1 MSRDFCAMLAPVTE
15 AAPDWKAKNQQPLFE
30 RILEAAGSVME
41 AEGIDALRLD
51 RVARVAGCSRSSL
64 YRYFDAKE
72 TLILAVLER
81 RVIAMAR
88 RIHIEMEAV
97 SDPADRLITGIVRA
111 VELAHSDTQFTVL
124 FSEPNSPTVIR
135 IAGTALPQL
144 LLPVIEEI
152 LPLAANGG
160 ILPAGVPTEEAA
172 RWVVMTVV
180 GLLTFDSSRAAD
192 KDAMVAYLECFL
204 IPSLVHA
211 GTWRRG

>member
-88 RIHIEMEAV
+88 RIHEKRLDDPIHRHDEPGGA
-97 SDPADRLITGIVRA
+97 SDP
-111 VELAHSDTQFTVL
+111 
-124 FSEPNSPTVIR
+124 
-135 IAGTALPQL
+135 GTHRRP
-144 LLPVIEEI
+144 P
-152 LPLAANGG
+152 
-160 ILPAGVPTEEAA
+160 
-172 RWVVMTVV
+172 R
-180 GLLTFDSSRAAD
+180 
-192 KDAMVAYLECFL
+192 
-204 IPSLVHA
+204 
-211 GTWRRG
+211 RRG